1 MTTNKDKKPMSL
13 REARLTKTN
22 LTMID
27 VAEKLGVHFQTI
39 SRCVNWEVGT
49 HKIPYHRL
57 LQLCEVYDVKLG
69 ELDV

>member
-39 SRCVNWEVGT
+39 RNWEVGT